1 MNWCSWKCNTLDVTQ
16 KHRVGIL
23 ALQFQKAPI
32 VRMIVDKKPRRP
44 VESTLRWKSGNVG
57 NAARDA
63 FCLPRGCRAFSARGA
78 GYAELPTMLDRID
91 CSALPGSVKIAGNPL
106 TGGVTMLQ
114 PFPGERSDIH
124 LSRKCLEAVNSPRC
138 QTLTYEKSL
147 WLDPLISC
155 GFDVWNIFG
164 RTVSQT
170 CCIYKYFADCQLLL
184 KLGR

>member
-1 MNWCSWKCNTLDVTQ
+1 MFWEMQHTWCDANALSWNISSPIPQSTHCPDRCWQ
-16 KHRVGIL
+16 KTSQAGWEHSEMEVGEC
-23 ALQFQKAPI
+23 
-32 VRMIVDKKPRRP
+32 RER
-44 VESTLRWKSGNVG
+44 S
-57 NAARDA
+57 RDA

-114 PFPGERSDIH
+114 PFRGERSDIH

-147 WLDPLISC
+147 WLDPPISY
-155 GFDVWNIFG
+155 GFSVWNKFG
-164 RTVSQT
+164 RIVSQT
-170 CCIYKYFADCQLLL
+170 CCIYKYFADCQLLP
-184 KLGR
+184 KLGK